1 MKAMPRK
8 KSLAPQQSRSR
19 ESLQK
24 LMQAA
29 KEVLQEKGLEGATIP
44 RIAARAGL
52 SPGSVY
58 RRFPDKDALLRK
70 VVLSFVQGIDDR
82 TVLALTPELA
92 KQHKLKFFV
101 ELIVRDSLMSYRKYS
116 RMLSSITQ
124 FFRAHPSAAFR
135 REVDEI
141 ETRSFRRIVRFLLHY
156 RNDIHHP
163 DPEAAVSFSLAVL
176 GFSLRE
182 IVLMEVITDVWA
194 PLLPKDDNQLVHEFT
209 SMMLKYM
216 RAEGTCEEALEPSA
230 LAGKAREAPLL

>member
-1 MKAMPRK
+1 MGKK

-19 ESLQK
+19 ESLEK
-24 LMQAA
+24 LVRAA

-70 VVLSFVQGIDDR
+70 VVVATLQGIDER
-82 TVLALTPELA
+82 TESFLTPELA
-92 KQHKLKFFV
+92 KKCTLKFFV
-101 ELIVRDSLMSYRKYS
+101 EQIVRNNILSYRRYN
-116 RMLSSITQ
+116 RLLSSITQ
-124 FFRAHPSAAFR
+124 FFRTHPSAAFR

-141 ETRSFRRIVRFLLHY
+141 ETRTFRRVVQFLLHY
-156 RNDIHHP
+156 RKEIHHP

-182 IVLMEVITDVWA
+182 LILMEVITDVWS
-194 PLLPKDDNQLVHEFT
+194 PLLPKDDNQLVYELT
-209 SMMLKYM
+209 SMMLRYL
-216 RAEGTCEEALEPSA
+216 RTEESD
-230 LAGKAREAPLL
+230 KA